1 MDLMHVE
8 IPEDLADAIA
18 VELGGGGVGIAVEG
32 EAVDPVHG
40 EDAA

>member
-1 MDLMHVE
+1 MHVE

-18 VELGGGGVGIAVEG
+18 VELGGGAVGVAVEG

-40 EDAA
+40 EDAG